1 MQRESSRAPRV
12 LYPSYGWYI
21 WVSWRLEVGERAIC
35 HVTAGPAGKMDGY
48 GWMDVLVGAMQRSE
62 STVNVNEAVRV
73 AVDGVA
79 MATRE
84 MPLYPPSRTTGDVP

>member
-1 MQRESSRAPRV
+1 
-12 LYPSYGWYI
+12 
-21 WVSWRLEVGERAIC
+21 
-35 HVTAGPAGKMDGY
+35 MDGY